1 VAQLRGPTAFYQ
13 VADILVTNVEAALAT
28 SLGGVVERAC
38 VVPGEIVWDA
48 CNCGLLAVSVRHW
61 FLTDNFPES
70 SSGLGSGAIGV
81 RSSPCDLPWLVGEL
95 RLQVVRCAPIPDGNA
110 LSVPCPD
117 LDLAA
122 QVLISDAYVAL
133 TETVSTLC
141 ELRETEQIIDYVLGE
156 QETQGPAGDCVGSEL
171 VAQVG
176 LMR

>member
-13 VADILVTNVEAALAT
+13 VADLLVTNVEAALAA
-28 SLGGVVERAC
+28 SLGGAVDRAC
-38 VVPGEIVWDA
+38 VVPGDIAWDG
-48 CNCGLLAVSVRHW
+48 CNCGLLAVSVRRW

-70 SSGLGSGAIGV
+70 SVGIGTSAIV
-81 RSSPCDLPWLVGEL
+81 RATPCDLPWLVGEL

-110 LSVPCPD
+110 LSVLCPE
-117 LDLAA
+117 LDAAA
-122 QVLISDAYVAL
+122 QVLLSDAYVSL

-141 ELRETEQIIDYVLGE
+141 ELRESEQIIDYVLGD

-171 VAQVG
+171 TAQVG